1 MRTYRLPRS
10 HSLRLRV
17 EDPTPLLLSLS
28 ILPFSFLLLL
38 LLLCKTRGD
47 PQFSSN
53 LMQLF
58 LANRILD
65 EAEVAKAVEG
75 CLPLRHL
82 REYSISLSLVLEMNS
97 THCCRIVVDE
107 TECEELLTTSDD

>member
-38 LLLCKTRGD
+38 SLLYKTRGD
-47 PQFSSN
+47 PLFSSN
-53 LMQLF
+53 LMQSF

-65 EAEVAKAVEG
+65 EAVVVKAVEG
-75 CLPLRHL
+75 CPLLLHL
-82 REYSISLSLVLEMNS
+82 REYLFLLSLVLEMNT
-97 THCCRIVVDE
+97 THC
-107 TECEELLTTSDD
+107 